1 MPLTIG
7 SLAPDFEL
15 KDQDGNTVKLSS
27 FKGQKVV
34 VYFYPKDMTS
44 GCTLEACE
52 FSLLYDRIKRR
63 ANLFGI
69 RKDSADS
76 HKKFI
81 IKNKLPFPL
90 LVDDKQRPDADGRQ
104 RTVAEKYGAWG
115 EKQMYG
121 KIYDG
126 IIRKTFI
133 IDEQGKIMKIFPKV
147 NPLDH
152 AKEVLEA
159 VLM

>member
-1 MPLTIG
+1 MPLNIG

-27 FKGQKVV
+27 MKGQKVV
-34 VYFYPKDMTS
+34 IYFYPKDMTS

-52 FSLLYDRIKRR
+52 FSLSYDRIKRR
-63 ANLFGI
+63 AHLFGI
-69 RKDSADS
+69 SKDHADS

-81 IKNKLPFPL
+81 AKNKLNFPL
-90 LVDDKQRPDADGRQ
+90 LVDDKK
-104 RTVAEKYGAWG
+104 VAEKYGAWG

-147 NPLDH
+147 NPLGH